1 MKYNT
6 RRWNPFLIAIPDIGI
21 GMYWSLTGTIG
32 SWIVYQHTNSSF
44 LAGLLLSMAAF
55 TGLFMQT
62 LSGIA
67 SDKTPSHR
75 FLGKRTTWLLVGL
88 VSTCIF
94 QMLWPFAPNYICL
107 FIIAFLTYASI
118 NFFQG
123 PYYTMVVEVVDRDQ
137 IPFATLLARTTAQ
150 IGTIIIGLIGAIIWN
165 IGGAFLSCVIVCLL
179 LIIPTLSV
187 IPFIVKE
194 RPENQMTSA
203 FKLSFDIFSDKNINL
218 LFLATFCM
226 LTGFG
231 AFMPL
236 MGGYMNH
243 HLGFSKDFTASLVM
257 TFGIGSVIVGLLA
270 TTIINLIKVENIFKI
285 GLLIFAIALI
295 CGSFLTK
302 ENFLWYI
309 ITFVVAMGFI
319 LSQVS
324 CYTLIAKL
332 APKDRLGEYM
342 GWLNMFFSLPQLIIL
357 ICGGVLIDSHL
368 APYLYWIAGII
379 LLIGFVAVTQIKTNH
394 QEN

>member
-1 MKYNT
+1 MKYNI
-6 RRWNPFLIAIPDIGI
+6 RKWNPFLISIPDIGI

-32 SWIVYQHTNSSF
+32 SWIVYQHTDSSF
-44 LAGLLLSMAAF
+44 LAGFLLSMAAF

-62 LSGIA
+62 FSGIV
-67 SDKTPSHR
+67 SDKTPSNK

-88 VSTCIF
+88 ASTCIF
-94 QMLWPFAPNYICL
+94 QMLWPFAPNYISL
-107 FIIAFLTYASI
+107 FIIAFLTYSSI

-123 PYYTMVVEVVDRDQ
+123 PYYTLVVEVVDRDQ
-137 IPFATLLARTTAQ
+137 IPFATLIARTTAQ
-150 IGTIIIGLIGAIIWN
+150 IGAIIIGLVGAFIWDT
-165 IGGAFLSCVIVCLL
+165 GGAFLSSIIVCLL

-187 IPFIVKE
+187 IPFIIKE

-218 LFLATFCM
+218 LFLATFCS

-243 HLGFSKDFTASLVM
+243 HLGFSKDFTASLVT
-257 TFGIGSVIVGLLA
+257 TFGLGSLIVGLLA
-270 TTIINLIKVENIFKI
+270 TTIINLIKIENIFKI
-285 GLLIFAIALI
+285 GLLVFAIGLI

-302 ENFLWYI
+302 ESFLWYI
-309 ITFVVAMGFI
+309 ITFIIATGFI
-319 LSQVS
+319 LSQVA

-357 ICGGVLIDSHL
+357 ISGGILIDSHL

-379 LLIGFVAVTQIKTNH
+379 LLIGFVAATQIKVNH
-394 QEN
+394 QEI

>member
-6 RRWNPFLIAIPDIGI
+6 RKWNPFLIAIPDIGI
-21 GMYWSLTGTIG
+21 GMFWSLTGTIG
-32 SWIVYQHTNSSF
+32 SWIVYQHTDSSV
-44 LAGLLLSMAAF
+44 LAGFLLSMAAF

-62 LSGIA
+62 LSGII
-67 SDKTPSHR
+67 SDKTPSN
-75 FLGKRTTWLLVGL
+75 FLFGKRSTWLLVGL
-88 VSTCIF
+88 ISTCFF
-94 QMLWPFAPNYICL
+94 QVLWPFAPNYFWL
-107 FIIAFLTYASI
+107 FVIAFCTYASI

-150 IGTIIIGLIGAIIWN
+150 IGTIIIGLIGAFIWN
-165 IGGAFLSCVIVCLL
+165 LGGAFLSCIIVCFL
-179 LIIPTLSV
+179 LIIPTILVVPV
-187 IPFIVKE
+187 IIKE
-194 RPENQMTSA
+194 RPENQITSS
-203 FKLSFDIFSDKNINL
+203 FKLNLDVFKNRNINF
-218 LFLATFCM
+218 LFLATFCT

-257 TFGIGSVIVGLLA
+257 FFGIGSVIIGLLA

-285 GLLIFAIALI
+285 GLLIFSISLI
-295 CGSFLTK
+295 CGSFLTT
-302 ENFLWYI
+302 ESHIWYI
-309 ITFVVAMGFI
+309 ITFAIATGFI

-332 APKDRLGEYM
+332 APNDRLGEYM

-357 ICGGVLIDSHL
+357 ICGGILIDSSL

-379 LLIGFVAVTQIKTNH
+379 LIIGFIAVTQIKT
-394 QEN
+394 QEQN

>member
-1 MKYNT
+1 MKYNI
-6 RRWNPFLIAIPDIGI
+6 RRWNPFLISIPDIGI

-32 SWIVYQHTNSSF
+32 SWIVYQHTDSSL
-44 LAGLLLSMAAF
+44 LAGFLLSMAAF
-55 TGLFMQT
+55 TGLFMQII
-62 LSGIA
+62 SGII
-67 SDKTPSHR
+67 SDKTPSNK

-88 VSTCIF
+88 ASTCIF

-107 FIIAFLTYASI
+107 FVIAFLTYASI

-150 IGTIIIGLIGAIIWN
+150 IGTIIIGLVGAIIWN
-165 IGGAFLSCVIVCLL
+165 VGGAFLSCIVVCLL
-179 LIIPTLSV
+179 LIVPTLLI

-203 FKLSFDIFSDKNINL
+203 FKLSFDIFSDRNINL
-218 LFLATFCM
+218 LFLATFCT

-231 AFMPL
+231 TFMPL

-243 HLGFSKDFTASLVM
+243 HLGFSKDFTALLVM
-257 TFGIGSVIVGLLA
+257 FFGIGSVVSGILA
-270 TTIINLIKVENIFKI
+270 TTIINLIKVENIFKF

-295 CGSFLTK
+295 CGSFLTT
-302 ENFLWYI
+302 ESYIWYV
-309 ITFVVAMGFI
+309 ITLAVATGFI

-324 CYTLIAKL
+324 CYTLITKL
-332 APKDRLGEYM
+332 APKDRIGEYM

-357 ICGGVLIDSHL
+357 ICGGFLIDSNL

-379 LLIGFVAVTQIKTNH
+379 LIIGFIAVTQIKPKSF
-394 QEN
+394 

>member
-1 MKYNT
+1 MSATNNT
-6 RRWNPFLIAIPDIGI
+6 DI
-21 GMYWSLTGTIG
+21 
-32 SWIVYQHTNSSF
+32 
-44 LAGLLLSMAAF
+44 
-55 TGLFMQT
+55 
-62 LSGIA
+62 
-67 SDKTPSHR
+67 
-75 FLGKRTTWLLVGL
+75 
-88 VSTCIF
+88 
-94 QMLWPFAPNYICL
+94 IC
-107 FIIAFLTYASI
+107 
-118 NFFQG
+118 
-123 PYYTMVVEVVDRDQ
+123 
-137 IPFATLLARTTAQ
+137 
-150 IGTIIIGLIGAIIWN
+150 
-165 IGGAFLSCVIVCLL
+165 
-179 LIIPTLSV
+179 
-187 IPFIVKE
+187 

-319 LSQVS
+319 LFQVS

-357 ICGGVLIDSHL
+357 ICGGLLIDSHL
-368 APYLYWIAGII
+368 APYLYWIASII

>member
-1 MKYNT
+1 MKYNI
-6 RRWNPFLIAIPDIGI
+6 RRWNPFLISIPDIGI

-32 SWIVYQHTNSSF
+32 SWIVYQHTDSSL
-44 LAGLLLSMAAF
+44 LAGFLLSMAAF

-62 LSGIA
+62 LSGIV
-67 SDKTPSHR
+67 SDKTSSNT
-75 FLGKRTTWLLVGL
+75 FLGKRTTWLLIGL
-88 VSTCIF
+88 ISTCIF
-94 QMLWPFAPNYICL
+94 QMLWPFASNYICL
-107 FIIAFLTYASI
+107 FVIAFLTYASI

-150 IGTIIIGLIGAIIWN
+150 IGTIIIGLVGAMIWN
-165 IGGAFLSCVIVCLL
+165 MGGAFLSCIVVCLL
-179 LIIPTLSV
+179 LIVPTIAV

-203 FKLSFDIFSDKNINL
+203 FKLSFDIFSNRNINL

-243 HLGFSKDFTASLVM
+243 YLGFSKDFSASLVM
-257 TFGIGSVIVGLLA
+257 FFGIGSVIVGILA

-285 GLLIFAIALI
+285 GLLVFAIALI
-295 CGSFLTK
+295 CGSFLTT
-302 ENFLWYI
+302 ESYLWYI
-309 ITFVVAMGFI
+309 ITFAVATGFI

-357 ICGGVLIDSHL
+357 ICGGLLIDSNL
-368 APYLYWIAGII
+368 APYLYWIAGVI
-379 LLIGFVAVTQIKTNH
+379 LIIGFIAVTQIKSKNS
-394 QEN
+394 